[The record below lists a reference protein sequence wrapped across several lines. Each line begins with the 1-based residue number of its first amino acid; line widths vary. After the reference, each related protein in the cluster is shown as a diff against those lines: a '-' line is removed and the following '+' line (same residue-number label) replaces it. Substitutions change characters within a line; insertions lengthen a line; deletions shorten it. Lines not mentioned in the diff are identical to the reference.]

1 MKNVNLFVY
10 GSLIEGFFNYD
21 KYLKGKVVEKRAA
34 KLENMQL
41 YHMPYKG
48 YPAILKGQNSILGEI
63 MVINEDNYEAT
74 MEAMDKMEGFISEN
88 NPENEYNKVILEVED
103 IESNKKEMCYV
114 YFYNKEKDKLFDNE
128 AIYLPEGDW
137 KKYMLT
143 NNI

>member
-10 GSLIEGFFNYD
+10 GSFIEGFFNYD
-21 KYLKGKVVEKRAA
+21 KYLKGKVVEKRPA